1 MREKCTIVKKIFS
14 VFFPPNQV
22 HAHIISYLKQEM
34 PSVFRKDNK
43 KKNLIYQLPVI
54 FSKIQLQH
62 NISAGDFPDCAKMQ
76 VSLSVYSFHYW
87 LHLEDKCAARPYRF
101 TVCSYKYANCST
113 VRWCVTL

>member
-1 MREKCTIVKKIFS
+1 MFNISVSAVMELLIF
-14 VFFPPNQV
+14 NLCLQV

-62 NISAGDFPDCAKMQ
+62 HISAGDFPDCAKMQ
-76 VSLSVYSFHYW
+76 ACL
-87 LHLEDKCAARPYRF
+87 
-101 TVCSYKYANCST
+101 
-113 VRWCVTL
+113 

>member
-1 MREKCTIVKKIFS
+1 MCFIKNKLCRAFS
-14 VFFPPNQV
+14 QSQV

-62 NISAGDFPDCAKMQ
+62 NISAGDFPDCTKMQ
-76 VSLSVYSFHYW
+76 VRSLVFTRPHV
-87 LHLEDKCAARPYRF
+87 EDYYVKA
-101 TVCSYKYANCST
+101 S
-113 VRWCVTL
+113 L

>member
-1 MREKCTIVKKIFS
+1 MYAVCCAFS
-14 VFFPPNQV
+14 LSQV

-43 KKNLIYQLPVI
+43 KKNLIFQLPVI

-76 VSLSVYSFHYW
+76 ASLFFFFMTSA
-87 LHLEDKCAARPYRF
+87 HLWRRQCKDF
-101 TVCSYKYANCST
+101 SST
-113 VRWCVTL
+113 SNS

>member
-1 MREKCTIVKKIFS
+1 MNALPPCQYCGKSVLCFS
-14 VFFPPNQV
+14 ESQV

-76 VSLSVYSFHYW
+76 VCLS
-87 LHLEDKCAARPYRF
+87 AF
-101 TVCSYKYANCST
+101 TTGHIWEGT
-113 VRWCVTL
+113 VERILCNIF

>member
-1 MREKCTIVKKIFS
+1 MLQGLVEWIPSLLVACLKPL
-14 VFFPPNQV
+14 PPPPQV

-76 VSLSVYSFHYW
+76 VCLHFLS
-87 LHLEDKCAARPYRF
+87 
-101 TVCSYKYANCST
+101 
-113 VRWCVTL
+113 

>member
-1 MREKCTIVKKIFS
+1 MSAVLFL
-14 VFFPPNQV
+14 QV

-62 NISAGDFPDCAKMQ
+62 NISPGDFPDCAKMQ
-76 VSLSVYSFHYW
+76 VSSVRWSSC
-87 LHLEDKCAARPYRF
+87 LDHLEDWISYNIHLIGKCWL
-101 TVCSYKYANCST
+101 T
-113 VRWCVTL
+113 

>member
-1 MREKCTIVKKIFS
+1 
-14 VFFPPNQV
+14 
-22 HAHIISYLKQEM
+22 M

-76 VSLSVYSFHYW
+76 VGLSLPFQFSLLDTSGRQLGEEFSF
-87 LHLEDKCAARPYRF
+87 KRF
-101 TVCSYKYANCST
+101 HIHSFNIS
-113 VRWCVTL
+113 

>member
-1 MREKCTIVKKIFS
+1 MQGWSERKRKPQLNPRLS
-14 VFFPPNQV
+14 QV

-43 KKNLIYQLPVI
+43 KKSLIYQLPVI

-76 VSLSVYSFHYW
+76 VRLRFLSRA
-87 LHLEDKCAARPYRF
+87 HLEVLQIPLLL
-101 TVCSYKYANCST
+101 KYLAVFPGLLVVSLNS
-113 VRWCVTL
+113 VR

>member
-1 MREKCTIVKKIFS
+1 MA
-14 VFFPPNQV
+14 FPHKLQV

-76 VSLSVYSFHYW
+76 VGLIWPFSFFTPGECLFEKGFTPIYSFLIHK
-87 LHLEDKCAARPYRF
+87 HPFCPSR
-101 TVCSYKYANCST
+101 SN
-113 VRWCVTL
+113 